1 MARPIHQALWAEFIG
16 TAGLLAVV
24 VGSGIMGEQL
34 ANGNTAIALLANAL
48 ATGFGLYVLISVF
61 GPISGAHFNPAVS
74 LVETARGRLQF
85 RRLPVYVLVQCL
97 GAVAGVWLAHL
108 MFNLEIL
115 QTSAHARAGVGQVVS
130 EIVAT
135 AGLVLTIIGFT
146 RHAPAQTAAA
156 VGMFIAGAY
165 WFTASTSF
173 ANPAVTTARALTDT
187 FAGIRPADVGP
198 FIAAQ
203 LAGAALAMGI
213 AGVVGLN
220 PRER

>member
-1 MARPIHQALWAEFIG
+1 
-16 TAGLLAVV
+16 
-24 VGSGIMGEQL
+24 
-34 ANGNTAIALLANAL
+34 
-48 ATGFGLYVLISVF
+48 
-61 GPISGAHFNPAVS
+61 
-74 LVETARGRLQF
+74 
-85 RRLPVYVLVQCL
+85 
-97 GAVAGVWLAHL
+97 
-108 MFNLEIL
+108 MFNLDIL

-173 ANPAVTTARALTDT
+173 ANPAVTTARALTNT

-203 LAGAALAMGI
+203 LAGAALAMAI
-213 AGVVGLN
+213 AGLVGLS
-220 PRER
+220 PRKR